1 MTLCWKILER
11 ILNNDLWNFVILSY
25 GVILKS
31 KNLFLCG
38 SVLILS
44 CLFFNVHAN
53 ESDLKSNEPIVTVS
67 TILDDGSNDSGR
79 YSIGDGDIVETNL
92 NDVEKEKDLDVSSE
106 STYFN
111 IEPTNLKK
119 KSDVNFVNVQNK
131 LESNYDLEDSATVNN
146 LSKSDTN
153 SLDKIENHN
162 DEIVNSIDVSDK
174 NDNDNI
180 GKLVELKS
188 LNKPIGKVTRLKSSL
203 PLTGMMN
210 TKQAVIASL
219 VLMLTGLISLLYG
232 FSRKYL
238 GWYYDMG
245 D

>member
-1 MTLCWKILER
+1 M
-11 ILNNDLWNFVILSY
+11 
-25 GVILKS
+25 KS

-92 NDVEKEKDLDVSSE
+92 NGVEKEKEINISSE
-106 STYFN
+106 STDFN
-111 IEPTNLKK
+111 IEPTNLEK
-119 KSDVNFVNVQNK
+119 KSDVNFVSAQNK
-131 LESNYDLEDSATVNN
+131 LKSNYYSEYSPIVDNS
-146 LSKSDTN
+146 SKVDTD
-153 SLDKIENHN
+153 SLDKIERHDN
-162 DEIVNSIDVSDK
+162 ETVNSINVSDK
-174 NDNDNI
+174 IDNDNV
-180 GKLVELKS
+180 GELVDLRS
-188 LNKPIGKVTRLKSSL
+188 LNKPIGKITRLKSSL
-203 PLTGMMN
+203 PSTGVMN
-210 TKQAVIASL
+210 TKQAIIASL

-232 FSRKYL
+232 FSRKFL

>member
-1 MTLCWKILER
+1 M
-11 ILNNDLWNFVILSY
+11 SY

-31 KNLFLCG
+31 QNLFLCG

-238 GWYYDMG
+238 G
-245 D
+245 